1 VFFNR
6 FREAVARLPDGL
18 VRPGQPA
25 PAEAIAAAQRTFG
38 AAMPESFA
46 SFLQSFDGADLF
58 HETIVVAGVGPGASR
73 TLAALNDG
81 GGPELIFAEAVAG
94 DRFAF
99 DGRGRVLRLRADS
112 DDRVLAGTTFELWLD
127 ATIARERLL
136 YGPDG
141 EFAPDAFDEDGEEIA
156 PLVVVRQMERAL
168 KIDPGAAEAEHERG
182 VALRRLGKTA
192 RAIEAFGRATELDPD
207 APWVWFDLGR
217 AALEAAPAI
226 GLDPARALE
235 AFQRAAALESGP
247 AAARLHAWAARAAVA
262 AGDEAAAATAR
273 AAALSLEPA
282 LLDALLRAEAEARHE
297 GDDPA
302 RAESEALRLALAP
315 SSSPRRSLRVVE
327 TPVEATGGAASP
339 RRPATETGGLAPP
352 RATAGGPAPPRS
364 IPPPRPSREG
374 RPRGGASPRGRGP
387 RR

>member
-18 VRPGQPA
+18 VRPSPPA
-25 PAEAIAAAQRTFG
+25 PAEALAAAQRAFG
-38 AAMPESFA
+38 ASMPRAFA
-46 SFLQSFDGADLF
+46 AFLQSFDGADLF
-58 HETIVVAGVGPGASR
+58 HEAIVIAGVGPQAPR
-73 TLAALNDG
+73 ALDELNDG
-81 GGPELIFAEAVAG
+81 GGDELVFAEAVAG

-99 DGRGRVLRLRADS
+99 DARGRVIRLRADS
-112 DDRVLAGTTFELWLD
+112 EDDRVLAGTSFEPWLD
-127 ATIARERLL
+127 ATVARERVL

-141 EFAPDAFDEDGEEIA
+141 EFAPDVFDEDGEEIA
-156 PLVVVRQMERAL
+156 PVVVVRQMERAL
-168 KIDPGAAEAEHERG
+168 KVDPGSAEAEHERG

-192 RAIEAFGRATELDPD
+192 RAIEAFANATALDPD

-217 AALEAAPAI
+217 TALEAAPVA
-226 GLDPARALE
+226 GLDPARALD
-235 AFQRAAALESGP
+235 AFQRAAALEDGP
-247 AAARLHAWAARAAVA
+247 AAARLQAWAARAAVA
-262 AGDEAAAATAR
+262 AGDERAAASAR

-282 LLDALLRAEAEARHE
+282 LLDSLLRAEAEAKHE

-315 SSSPRRSLRVVE
+315 SSAPRRSLRVVE
-327 TPVEATGGAASP
+327 TATAKEAPPV
-339 RRPATETGGLAPP
+339 RPAP
-352 RATAGGPAPPRS
+352 RPEAR
-364 IPPPRPSREG
+364 PPRPSREA

>member
-18 VRPGQPA
+18 VRPGTPA
-25 PAEAIAAAQRTFG
+25 PPAALAAAKRAFG
-38 AAMPESFA
+38 SAMPEAFA

-73 TLAALNDG
+73 TLAELNDE
-81 GGPELIFAEAVAG
+81 GGPDLIFAEAVAG

-127 ATIARERLL
+127 ATVARERVL

-156 PLVVVRQMERAL
+156 PIVVVRQMERAL

-217 AALEAAPAI
+217 TALEAAPAT

-235 AFQRAAALESGP
+235 AFQRAATLESGP

-262 AGDEAAAATAR
+262 AGDQPAAASARATAL
-273 AAALSLEPA
+273 ALEPA
-282 LLDALLRAEAEARHE
+282 LLDSLLRAEAEARHE
-297 GDDPA
+297 DDEAA
-302 RAESEALRLALAP
+302 RAESEALRVALAP
-315 SSSPRRSLRVVE
+315 SSAPRRSLRVVE
-327 TPVEATGGAASP
+327 VEAP
-339 RRPATETGGLAPP
+339 RPAAKAVERPG
-352 RATAGGPAPPRS
+352 PPRS
-364 IPPPRPSREG
+364 APQPRPSRGG